1 MTEFV
6 KANVVT
12 GVRHNG
18 TIYRAGEVIDDL
30 TPAELQAL
38 IKVKAAAPADAT
50 PPVKSK
56 ISNSGDVMQPAQFA
70 GSLPP
75 NSQAASADATSNNDT
90 HKTSDDDKVDA
101 GTEGNPSAP
110 ASAVAGVKPEPTG
123 ESESGRAEHNISDV
137 SNLTTATQLSQICQ
151 EQINLYSEKTNAGQ
165 LAYLQTLSDEDFKLQ
180 AEKLLLVSKSKSKAY
195 IVRRMRSTDTGT
207 VE

>member
-6 KANVVT
+6 KANVLT
-12 GVRHNG
+12 EVRHNG

-50 PPVKSK
+50 
-56 ISNSGDVMQPAQFA
+56 
-70 GSLPP
+70 
-75 NSQAASADATSNNDT
+75 SNNDT
-90 HKTSDDDKVDA
+90 HKTSDDDKVGA